1 MILQYHSWVYTQRKQ
16 KDTCNSIFIAS
27 LFAIAKTQKPPKYPL
42 TDEQIKKMWHMYTMK
57 YYSANKKDEIAFV
70 AMWMGLQIII
80 LSTK

>member
-1 MILQYHSWVYTQRKQ
+1 
-16 KDTCNSIFIAS
+16 
-27 LFAIAKTQKPPKYPL
+27 
-42 TDEQIKKMWHMYTMK
+42 MYTMK